1 MSTRQFAGDGD
12 GEERKL
18 VAAETGQIPIGEIAA
33 AAKDADRIPR
43 EIWTLIGATFFVAVG
58 FALVV
63 PVLPQ
68 YAESFGVGAFLV
80 SVVVSAFAFM
90 RFITAPLGGVLV
102 DRFGE
107 RPMYISGLLIVALSS
122 FASAFAHSYVEL
134 LIFRGLGGIGSA
146 LFTLSA
152 SSMVVKFSPPRIRGR
167 VTSLWSGTFLVG
179 NISGPIFG
187 GLLGQAGM
195 AVPFFVYG
203 CALVVAAIIVAVMLR
218 GGRVRASAKG
228 PKAPPMTFAD
238 ALAIPAYRTSLL
250 FGFANGWANLGMRAA
265 VIPLFVSQV
274 VNDEPYAAGLVVA
287 AAAIGMVL
295 ILQWSGRASDHRGR
309 RPLILAGLVISA
321 AAMVALVWSHELWAV
336 LLVSFV
342 AGIGSGLCGPVSQAA
357 VGDIIGPNRSG
368 GRALSL
374 FQMLQDLGQI
384 AGPMIAGLI
393 IDLVNFELSFIVAAV
408 VLLLPAIAWVFT
420 RDTLPGAHDSGNET
434 GPGQRPSPVK

>member
-1 MSTRQFAGDGD
+1 MSTRHPERDD
-12 GEERKL
+12 EEREL
-18 VAAETGQIPIGEIAA
+18 VAAETGQIPLDEIAA
-33 AAKDADRIPR
+33 AAKQADRIPR
-43 EIWTLIGATFFVAVG
+43 EIWILIGATFFVAVG

-90 RFITAPLGGVLV
+90 RFITAPVGGILV

-107 RPMYISGLLIVALSS
+107 RPMYIAGLLIVAISS
-122 FASAFAHSYVEL
+122 FASAFASSYVEL

-152 SSMVVKFSPPRIRGR
+152 SAMVVKFSPPRIRGR
-167 VTSLWSGTFLVG
+167 VTSLWSGTFLIG

-187 GLLGQAGM
+187 GILGQAGM
-195 AVPFFVYG
+195 SVPFFVYG
-203 CALVVAAIIVAVMLR
+203 CALVVAAVTVAVLLR
-218 GGRVRASAKG
+218 GGRSRASAGAVKS
-228 PKAPPMTFAD
+228 PPMTFAE

-309 RPLILAGLVISA
+309 RPLILAGLVVSSA
-321 AAMVALVWSHELWAV
+321 AMAAMVWSHELWVV

-384 AGPMIAGLI
+384 AGPMIAGLL
-393 IDLVNFELSFIVAAV
+393 IDFVSYELAFVVAAV
-408 VLLLPAIAWVFT
+408 VLLLPAIAWAFT
-420 RDTLPGAHDSGNET
+420 RDTSPGHET
-434 GPGQRPSPVK
+434 GPGQRPSPVR